1 MKIITIIPI
10 LNPCD
15 NFFKSNIPILKNQNI
30 ENDIVLINSGSKIK
44 DDINYKVI
52 DIDKNNFNHAN
63 TRNIALE
70 FDADYYLFMTQDAMP
85 YDNMLMQSLL
95 NPLEKNPNTVISYA
109 RQLPYENAHITEQF
123 ARNKNYPKKSILK
136 SKKDIVSLG
145 IKTYFSSN
153 SCAMYKANYFKTSKG
168 FKKDLNFGEDMEFTA
183 RAILNEKEV
192 AYCAEAKVYHSHIYS
207 ISSLYCRYFYI
218 GNFFKQNSWIQKSLE
233 NANSTEKTGVSQAIE
248 ELKFVTTN
256 QPTAFF
262 KSIIFILT
270 KYIGYKA
277 GKYF

>member
-10 LNPCD
+10 LNPSSSFLK
-15 NFFKSNIPILKNQNI
+15 NNIPKLNNQNI
-30 ENDIVLINSGSKIK
+30 ENKIVLINSGSKIK
-44 DDINYKVI
+44 DDVNYKVI
-52 DIDKNNFNHAN
+52 DIDKNNFNHSN

-70 FDADYYLFMTQDAMP
+70 LDADYYLFMTQDAMP
-85 YDNMLMQSLL
+85 YNNLLIQNLL
-95 NPLEKNPNTVISYA
+95 NPLEEDSNTVISYA

-123 ARNKNYPKKSILK
+123 ARNKNYPENSILK
-136 SKKDIVSLG
+136 SKEDIINLG

-153 SCAMYKANYFKTSKG
+153 SCAMYKANYFKENKG

-183 RAILNEKEV
+183 RAILNEKKV

-207 ISSLYCRYFYI
+207 ISSLYSRYFYI
-218 GNFFKQNSWIQKSLE
+218 GSFLKNNSWIQKSLE
-233 NANSTEKTGVSQAIE
+233 NANSTEKTGVNQAIE

-262 KSIIFILT
+262 KSMIFLLT
-270 KYIGYKA
+270 KYIGYKS